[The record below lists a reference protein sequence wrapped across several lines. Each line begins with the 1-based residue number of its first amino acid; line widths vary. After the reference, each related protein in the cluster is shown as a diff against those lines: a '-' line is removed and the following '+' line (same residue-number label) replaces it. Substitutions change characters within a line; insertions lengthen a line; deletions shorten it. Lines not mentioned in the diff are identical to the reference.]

1 AKELQVTAREAG
13 KTGRETP
20 EKNADRD
27 RLRTGAAVA
36 EPPEDRRGEQ
46 IDDQK
51 AAHQAPELGIREP
64 HRSLL
69 EVRQQRRDDIAV
81 EVVEEVDA
89 GENGECE
96 QREPARPT
104 PGLIPL
110 FAHAGRRRSARA
122 DLQPL
127 EMLAYRIA
135 EAFAARHRGATREHQ
150 DEIAPWRAADLP
162 YMIDVHQAGAADS
175 QHGLGL

>member
-1 AKELQVTAREAG
+1 DDVAERRAHRDGHVEDGEGPPAGALVEEIREQRWRDGAVGRLPDSDQGARAEELQVTAREAR

-46 IDDQK
+46 IDDEK

-69 EVRQQRRDDIAV
+69 EVR
-81 EVVEEVDA
+81 
-89 GENGECE
+89 
-96 QREPARPT
+96 
-104 PGLIPL
+104 
-110 FAHAGRRRSARA
+110 
-122 DLQPL
+122 
-127 EMLAYRIA
+127 
-135 EAFAARHRGATREHQ
+135 
-150 DEIAPWRAADLP
+150 
-162 YMIDVHQAGAADS
+162 
-175 QHGLGL
+175 